1 MQETVEIICPYCGET
16 IEVLVDCSVSE
27 QTYIEDCAVCCC
39 PITLDI
45 TVGADQLPQ
54 VWPRHENE

>member
-16 IEVLVDCSVSE
+16 IEILVDCSVSE

-39 PITLDI
+39 PITLDV
-45 TVGADQLPQ
+45 TVDVDQLPQ